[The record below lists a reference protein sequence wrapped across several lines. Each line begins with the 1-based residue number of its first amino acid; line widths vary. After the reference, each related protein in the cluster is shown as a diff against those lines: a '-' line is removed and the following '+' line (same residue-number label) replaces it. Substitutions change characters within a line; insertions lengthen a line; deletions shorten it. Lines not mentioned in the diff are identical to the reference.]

1 MNAFDDLIGAEV
13 TGEERERLR
22 RAHELLLEAGPPPE
36 LPESL
41 LEAPRVGELRFLR
54 TQSVPRKVALLAATI
69 AVLGVTFT
77 LGFAAGNHGAA
88 PKAIEQIKL
97 SGTAAAPH
105 AQGTLDLLPAVSG
118 NWPMTLHVNGLPR
131 VAAPTYYVV
140 WLVRNGKTV
149 APCGQFVVATAGSSL
164 TLQLSAPYALRPG
177 DTWVV
182 TRQRY
187 GHSTVVRPG
196 YRPHASSLVLR
207 PA

>member
-1 MNAFDDLIGAEV
+1 MNRFDDMIGADV
-13 TGEERERLR
+13 AGDERERLR
-22 RAHELLLEAGPPPE
+22 RTHELLLQAGPPPE

-41 LEAPRVGELRFLR
+41 LEAPSVGELRFLR
-54 TQSVPRKVALLAATI
+54 RQTVPRKVALLAATI
-69 AVLGVTFT
+69 AALGVTFT
-77 LGFAAGNHGAA
+77 LGFAAGNRGAA
-88 PKAIEQIKL
+88 PKAIEQVKL
-97 SGTAAAPH
+97 SGTPVAPH
-105 AQGTLDLLPAVSG
+105 ARATLDLLPAVAG
-118 NWPMTLHVNGLPR
+118 NWPMTLQVSGLPR

-149 APCGQFVVATAGSSL
+149 APCGQFVVAKPGSSL
-164 TLQLSAPYALRPG
+164 TLQLSAPYELEPG

-187 GHSTVVRPG
+187 SHPTVMRPG